1 MTVRTRRRP
10 MVFTK
15 VFPNGQVLKVR
26 FKPQMLVG
34 QSCVW
39 NISSAIGKSHRQL
52 NDWEKKRK
60 NKRAKKLRN
69 LMSGRVGAASLA
81 FIMRTARYCYQLLAP
96 GDSIAFQCEAV
107 CSAKQFEVYKKW
119 LLEREKDPWQV
130 LKDVKGFFIHKPI
143 KRTGK
148 YIYDEVCELELKG
161 KL

>member
-1 MTVRTRRRP
+1 MSVRIRRRP
-10 MVFTK
+10 IVFTK
-15 VFPNGQVLKVR
+15 VFPNGQILKVR

-34 QSCVW
+34 KSCVW
-39 NISSAIGKSHRQL
+39 NISSAIGISHRQL

-60 NKRAKKLRN
+60 NKRSKRLKN

-81 FIMRTARYCYQLLAP
+81 FIMRTARHCYQLLDP

-107 CSAKQFEVYKKW
+107 CSDKQFEVYKKW
-119 LLEREKDPWQV
+119 LIDREKDPWQV

-148 YIYDEVCELELKG
+148 YIYEEVCELELKG

>member
-81 FIMRTARYCYQLLAP
+81 LLCVLH
-96 GDSIAFQCEAV
+96 GTVTNYLLQGTLLLS
-107 CSAKQFEVYKKW
+107 SAKLCVQINS
-119 LLEREKDPWQV
+119 
-130 LKDVKGFFIHKPI
+130 LKFIKS
-143 KRTGK
+143 G
-148 YIYDEVCELELKG
+148 C
-161 KL
+161 